1 MDRVEFV
8 ANAITEID
16 KLFLKHEFEKA
27 MQLFVYTLAIID
39 NQSARNMINYYNDFL
54 FNKNSQLEKETHTIL
69 SKL

>member
-1 MDRVEFV
+1 MDRIEFV

-16 KLFLKHEFEKA
+16 KLLLKKQSEKA

-39 NQSARNMINYYNDFL
+39 NQSARNMIDYYNDFL

>member
-8 ANAITEID
+8 AKAITEID
-16 KLFLKHEFEKA
+16 KLLLKKQSEKA
-27 MQLFVYTLAIID
+27 MQLCVYTLAIID
-39 NQSARNMINYYNDFL
+39 NQSARNMIDYYNDFL

>member
-8 ANAITEID
+8 AKAITEID
-16 KLFLKHEFEKA
+16 NLLKSNKFEQA
-27 MQLFVYTLAIID
+27 MHLFVYTLAIID
-39 NQSARNMINYYNDFL
+39 NQSARNMIDYYNDFL